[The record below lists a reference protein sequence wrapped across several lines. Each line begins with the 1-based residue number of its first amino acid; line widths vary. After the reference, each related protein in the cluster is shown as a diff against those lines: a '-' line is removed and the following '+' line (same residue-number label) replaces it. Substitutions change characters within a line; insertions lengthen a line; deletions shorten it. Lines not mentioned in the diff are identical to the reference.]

1 MRVGR
6 AVVPLPPANIDGEPA
21 HQLATNDVG
30 TGDQPAG
37 PPPPA
42 PRLKLVVKKPEAREV
57 RAVAHGPATTR
68 TSRTG
73 RVVKPP
79 TSFAPAPATST
90 GKRKPGFR
98 KKEANIVCVHCGR
111 GSSPGSNQIVFCD
124 GCNATWHQKCSDPP
138 IPDEVIEVR
147 DKEWFC
153 TKCKPVR
160 RPSTKVQS
168 SKAPGKKKT
177 KAAPASSKI
186 QHQPR
191 QAPGLDVGG
200 NQFTTDEKRGYLAAL
215 SHAQLVELVV
225 KIAAQNPTVAIF
237 PANLGNLPASQF
249 AGQPTTDADTT
260 IGTTSISG
268 PASTA
273 NSKKRSRAASATAA
287 EDESGAAP
295 ARPTKRSR
303 TISAPA
309 KPITTTTTTITA
321 TKPKAAATSQK
332 TSASTRR
339 SASAKPSGTTTSSTS
354 RPQSAS
360 AEPGLSRVSSPEE
373 SDLETDEDDFDEIED
388 HRLYPR
394 PGNGFATST
403 DPADLNILAE
413 DPESQTFSHR
423 LHGPAKQAKQ
433 ATQTTKQAKITKKQ
447 AS

>member
-6 AVVPLPPANIDGEPA
+6 AVVPLPPANIDREPA
-21 HQLATNDVG
+21 HQLATDDVG
-30 TGDQPAG
+30 MGDQPAG

-42 PRLKLVVKKPEAREV
+42 PRLKLIVKKPEIREV
-57 RAVAHGPATTR
+57 RAVAPGPATTR

-79 TSFAPAPATST
+79 TSFAPAPAAAA

-111 GSSPGSNQIVFCD
+111 GNSPGSNQIVFCD
-124 GCNATWHQKCSDPP
+124 GCNTTWHQKCSDPP

-160 RPSTKVQS
+160 RPSTKAQS
-168 SKAPGKKKT
+168 SQATGKKKT
-177 KAAPASSKI
+177 KTASASSKV

-200 NQFTTDEKRGYLAAL
+200 NQFTMNEQRGYLTAL
-215 SHAQLVELVV
+215 SHTQLVELVV

-237 PANLGNLPASQF
+237 PANLKNLPASQF
-249 AGQPTTDADTT
+249 AGQPTSSVNSTT
-260 IGTTSISG
+260 ASSPVPG
-268 PASTA
+268 PSSTA
-273 NSKKRSRAASATAA
+273 NFKKRGRAASAAA
-287 EDESGAAP
+287 ADEQSGAAP

-309 KPITTTTTTITA
+309 KPTTTTMTTITM
-321 TKPKAAATSQK
+321 TNIKAAAPSPRTY
-332 TSASTRR
+332 ASTR
-339 SASAKPSGTTTSSTS
+339 SASAKSSGTATSSTS
-354 RPQSAS
+354 RLQSTS
-360 AEPGLSRVSSPEE
+360 AEPDLSRVSSPEE
-373 SDLETDEDDFDEIED
+373 SELETDEDDFDEIED

-394 PGNGFATST
+394 SGNGFSTST

-413 DPESQTFSHR
+413 DAESQTFSHR

-433 ATQTTKQAKITKKQ
+433 TTKQTKATKKKG
-447 AS
+447 S